1 MNYNLAIIIECLFFF
16 IFNLVIVKMILQWK
30 HNDCVCVNTK
40 NKDYIFYFSIF
51 YMFFSLSFII
61 YPYYIK
67 TLFGKILSFVSLPIT
82 IFYIYTLIMYIK
94 ELKEKKRC
102 QCMKKTNLVIL
113 EWYTYIFAFLLV
125 LGYMYVCNYY
135 MKGPEYKK
143 ILNDYLY
150 GDRKCFI
157 KKKNNMKYLKY
168 QKLPKDYIIKKKIKH
183 NRGDLLSLN

>member
-30 HNDCVCVNTK
+30 HNKCLCVNTK

-67 TLFGKILSFVSLPIT
+67 TQFGKILSLVSLPIT
-82 IFYIYTLIMYIK
+82 IFYIYNLIMYIK
-94 ELKEKKRC
+94 ELKEKEKNGEVC
-102 QCMKKTNLVIL
+102 ECMKKTNLVIL

-157 KKKNNMKYLKY
+157 KKKNNMKYMKY
-168 QKLPKDYIIKKKIKH
+168 QKLPKDYIIKKKLETIM
-183 NRGDLLSLN
+183 

>member
-67 TLFGKILSFVSLPIT
+67 TLFGKTLSLVSLPIT

-94 ELKEKKRC
+94 ELKEKEKNGEGC
-102 QCMKKTNLVIL
+102 QCMKKTNLAIL

-150 GDRKCFI
+150 GDRKCFV

-183 NRGDLLSLN
+183 NRGVQ

>member
-94 ELKEKKRC
+94 ELKEKKGC
-102 QCMKKTNLVIL
+102 KCMKKTNLAIL

>member
-30 HNDCVCVNTK
+30 HNDCLCVDTK

-67 TLFGKILSFVSLPIT
+67 TLFGKILSLVSLPIT

-94 ELKEKKRC
+94 ELKEKEGC
-102 QCMKKTNLVIL
+102 ECMKKTNLVIL

-183 NRGDLLSLN
+183 NRGVQ